1 MGTLDSM
8 SASDSEE
15 EEILDISDG
24 ETLAKYRL
32 AAEIANR
39 TLVQISAN
47 ATVGAKVVDL
57 CVMGDALITDE
68 VSRVHNKGKAKVADT
83 DKGVAFPTCV
93 SLNNVVGHNCPMSD
107 DETTLQEGDLIKV
120 DVGVHIDGFIAVV
133 ANSLIVCANPE
144 EPITGRKADVVHAV
158 AVAAESALAA
168 IKPGCTNSE
177 ITAIFARAAEAYNCN
192 VVEGVLSHVMK
203 RHVIDGNK
211 VILSK
216 ETSEMKV
223 EEEAIEEL
231 DVLAIDIIVSTGDGQ
246 PKEVDELK
254 TTIYKHQV
262 DQTYSLK
269 MKASREVFSQITS
282 DHPTLPF
289 SLRQYEGSRARLGM
303 KECLAHDLFSQY
315 PVLEEKEGDFVAH
328 AKFTVLVTEEGAQR
342 VTGGFLPQSNVT
354 PETACAD
361 EELMG
366 YYSAAV
372 AKAEAKAAKKKKKKK
387 K

>member
-1 MGTLDSM
+1 MGNAEYMGIEDKAM
-8 SASDSEE
+8 SDSGSDE
-15 EEILDISDG
+15 EEILGISDG
-24 ETLAKYRL
+24 EVLAKYRL

-39 TLVQISAN
+39 TMVQISGQCA
-47 ATVGAKVVDL
+47 VGMKLVDL
-57 CVMGDALITDE
+57 CIMGDAMITEE
-68 VSRVHNKGKAKVADT
+68 VGKVHNKGKAKVEDSE
-83 DKGVAFPTCV
+83 KGVAFPTCASV
-93 SLNNVVGHNCPMSD
+93 NNVVGHNCPASD
-107 DETTLQEGDLIKV
+107 DE
-120 DVGVHIDGFIAVV
+120 AV
-133 ANSLIVCANPE
+133 
-144 EPITGRKADVVHAV
+144 TGRHADVIHAV
-158 AVAAESALAA
+158 AVAAEASLAT

-177 ITAIFARAAEAYNCN
+177 LTAIFARAAEAFNCN

-216 ETSEMKV
+216 ETSDMKV
-223 EEEAIEEL
+223 EEEEIEEL
-231 DVLAIDIIVSTGDGQ
+231 DVLAVDIIMSTGDGQ

-303 KECLAHDLFSQY
+303 KECLAHNLFSQY

>member
-1 MGTLDSM
+1 M
-8 SASDSEE
+8 SDSGSDE

-24 ETLAKYRL
+24 EVLAKYRL

-39 TLVQISAN
+39 TMVQISGQCA
-47 ATVGAKVVDL
+47 VGMKLVDL
-57 CVMGDALITDE
+57 CIMGDAMITEE
-68 VSRVHNKGKAKVADT
+68 VGKVHNKGKAKVEDSE
-83 DKGVAFPTCV
+83 KGVAFPTCASV
-93 SLNNVVGHNCPMSD
+93 NNVVGHNCPASD
-107 DETTLQEGDLIKV
+107 DEAVLAEGDLVKL
-120 DVGVHIDGFIAVV
+120 DLGVHIDGFIAVV
-133 ANSLIVCANPE
+133 ANSVIVCANADE
-144 EPITGRKADVVHAV
+144 AVTGRHADVIHAV
-158 AVAAESALAA
+158 AVAAEASLAT
-168 IKPGCTNSE
+168 IKPGCTNTE
-177 ITAIFARAAEAYNCN
+177 LTAIFNRAAEAFNCN

-216 ETSEMKV
+216 ETSDMKV
-223 EEEAIEEL
+223 EEEEIEEL
-231 DVLAIDIIVSTGDGQ
+231 DVLAVDIIMSTGDGQ

>member
-1 MGTLDSM
+1 M
-8 SASDSEE
+8 SDSEE

-24 ETLAKYRL
+24 EVLAKYRL

-39 TLVQISAN
+39 TMVQISARCE
-47 ATVGAKVVDL
+47 AGAKLVDL
-57 CVMGDALITDE
+57 CAMGDAMITE
-68 VSRVHNKGKAKVADT
+68 ECGKVHNKGRAKVEDS

-93 SLNNVVGHNCPMSD
+93 SVNHVVGHFCPPSD
-107 DETTLQEGDLIKV
+107 DETVLAEGDLVKL
-120 DVGVHIDGFIAVV
+120 DLGVHIDGFIAVV
-133 ANSLIVCANPE
+133 ANSLVVCSNPE
-144 EPITGRKADVVHAV
+144 EPVADRRSDVIHAV
-158 AVAAESALAA
+158 AVAAEATLAT

-177 ITAIFARAAEAYNCN
+177 ITAIFNRAAEAFDCR

-216 ETSEMKV
+216 ETPEMKV
-223 EEEAIEEL
+223 EEEEIEEL
-231 DVLAIDIIVSTGDGQ
+231 DVLAIDILMSTGEGE
-246 PKEVDELK
+246 PKEIDEQK

-289 SLRQYEGSRARLGM
+289 ALRQYDGSRARLGM
-303 KECLAHDLFSQY
+303 KECINHDLFSTY

-328 AKFTVLVTEEGAQR
+328 AKFTVLVGEEGVQR
-342 VTGGFLPQSNVT
+342 VTGGFLPQNNVT
-354 PETACAD
+354 PVTQCAD

-366 YYSAAV
+366 FYTAAV

-387 K
+387 